1 MINTRTET
9 FHYGESR
16 NIFEVGDIIDI
27 FTEQPLKLGSGQEI
41 KNFPIAFKTYG
52 KLNEKK
58 DNAILICHALTGDQY
73 LIGKHPV
80 TKRPGWW
87 ENYCGKDK
95 IINTDE
101 YFVICP
107 NILGGCMGSYG
118 PKSQRNDGDRGN
130 QEVIGLDFPVIT
142 IGDMVKVQKELIKA
156 FGINKLNAVIGGSM
170 GGMCVLEWL
179 SKYPEMI
186 EKCMVIAS
194 SAKHSAQNIAFNEIG
209 RQAIMADPNWQKG
222 KYNEVGTYP
231 SKGLAI
237 ARMMAHV
244 TYLSES
250 GLQNKFG
257 RNLQDRENIT
267 YGFDADFQIESYLRY
282 QGMSFIER
290 FDPNS
295 YLYITR
301 AMDYFDLESEYEGN
315 LAKAFENAQCSVCVV
330 SFSSD
335 WLFTPEDSKYIV
347 QALSSGDCDVSFV
360 NIETDKGHDAFLL
373 PDERFEKTIRGF
385 LSE

>member
-1 MINTRTET
+1 
-9 FHYGESR
+9 
-16 NIFEVGDIIDI
+16 
-27 FTEQPLKLGSGQEI
+27 
-41 KNFPIAFKTYG
+41 
-52 KLNEKK
+52 
-58 DNAILICHALTGDQY
+58 
-73 LIGKHPV
+73 
-80 TKRPGWW
+80 
-87 ENYCGKDK
+87 
-95 IINTDE
+95 
-101 YFVICP
+101 
-107 NILGGCMGSYG
+107 MGSYG